1 MMQSVYVGVGSNIG
15 PRRYVPQALALLK
28 EQYAPVTV
36 SPVYTCPAVGFDGPP
51 FLNLVVGFDT
61 DADAVTVARALRGME
76 DACGRDRSRP
86 SASRTMDLDLLLYGD
101 RVENAAEVRVPRA
114 DILRYA
120 FTLKPLADI
129 APHARHPTD
138 GRTYAELWQA
148 FDDQDQPL
156 QRSEF
161 QVSPVGGA

>member
-1 MMQSVYVGVGSNIG
+1 MTQTVYVGVGSNIE
-15 PRRYVPQALALLK
+15 PRSHVPHALALLQ

-61 DADAVTVARALRGME
+61 AADAVAVARTLRGIE

-86 SASRTMDLDLLLYGD
+86 SASRSMDLDLLLYGD
-101 RVENAAEVRVPRA
+101 RVESAAEVRVPRA

-129 APHARHPTD
+129 APNARHPTD
-138 GRTYAELWQA
+138 GRTYSALWSA
-148 FDDQDQPL
+148 FDNADQPL
-156 QRSEF
+156 ECIDF
-161 QVSPVGGA
+161 PLGDVS